1 MKSTDFL
8 GSSEGKKKHK
18 TRPNVKNSYLNYLQI
33 YPEIEVL
40 PVPYPRN
47 L

>member
-8 GSSEGKKKHK
+8 GSSEGKKEQK
-18 TRPNVKNSYLNYLQI
+18 TRPNLKNSYLNHLQI

-40 PVPYPRN
+40 PVPLPT
-47 L
+47 